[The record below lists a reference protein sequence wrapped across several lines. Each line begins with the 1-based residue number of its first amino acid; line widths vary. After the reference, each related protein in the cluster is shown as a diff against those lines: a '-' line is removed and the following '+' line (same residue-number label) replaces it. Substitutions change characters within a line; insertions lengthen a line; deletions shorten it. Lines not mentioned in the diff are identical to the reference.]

1 MKATPQKRDFLI
13 YARKNKGFTQ
23 FEIAKEVSIDAASY
37 CNIETGKRNPSVKLA
52 KQLGKILDVD
62 WTLFFGEAT
71 AESAN
76 GINLFKLRKA
86 RKMTLENVARAIG
99 VSTACYAGVES
110 GRARPSVKLAK
121 RVANYFDF
129 DWTEL
134 FNLD

>member
-1 MKATPQKRDFLI
+1 MKTSPIKRSFLVT
-13 YARKNKGFTQ
+13 ARKKLNFKQRDVAERSG
-23 FEIAKEVSIDAASY
+23 IDTGHYA
-37 CNIETGKRNPSVKLA
+37 NIELGKRNPSVKLA

-71 AESAN
+71 AESTTD
-76 GINLFKLRKA
+76 INLFKLRKA
-86 RKMTLENVARAIG
+86 RKMTIENVAREIG

-121 RVANYFDF
+121 RLADYFDF

-134 FNLD
+134 FN